1 MDKKLIVAVLKMRE
15 AGWIIPGYQHAFP
28 HLLQGVLTLQEERV
42 PSINR
47 SAIVATLRDPSS
59 GAPVEGVAPLI
70 DARVI
75 RVLADEWILTGMEH
89 VLVGLRGCD
98 CAQTWQVRFVELQA
112 FNQEPNGYLSR
123 HET

>member
-28 HLLQGVLTLQEERV
+28 RLLQGVLTLQEERV

-47 SAIVATLRDPSS
+47 SAFVATLRDPDT
-59 GAPVEGVAPLI
+59 GAPIDGMAPLI
-70 DARVI
+70 DARVV

-89 VLVGLRGCD
+89 VLVGLRECD
-98 CAQTWQVRFVELQA
+98 CAQTWQVRFVALQT
-112 FNQEPNGYLSR
+112 LD
-123 HET
+123 T